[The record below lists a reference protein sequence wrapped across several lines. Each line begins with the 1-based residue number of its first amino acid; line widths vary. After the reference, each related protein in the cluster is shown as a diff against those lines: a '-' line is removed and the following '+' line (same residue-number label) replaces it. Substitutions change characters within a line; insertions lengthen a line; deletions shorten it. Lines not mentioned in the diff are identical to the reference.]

1 MWGPTDIKPLF
12 FCCVLLAFADIG
24 QKENYLKRLTVAGS
38 IIEYK
43 FMEEKITQFENE
55 PDSQQKNHL
64 KSTLMA
70 SSEGCLL
77 LIGIALI
84 LIYTFWL
91 GIKLLLSPDE
101 SQVLVGLTAI
111 ELTFGRGAAMT
122 FGYRFD
128 LGNSTVIP
136 ICIIIETVY
145 VLILYPLFVFSWRRL
160 LVINWLKKT
169 FERTQKAAETHKDKV
184 QKYGVIGL
192 FVFVWFPFWMTG
204 PVVGSVIGFLLGLRL
219 WLNMTVVLV
228 GTYAAIFGWAFV
240 LRKLHKQV
248 ASYSS
253 YAAMVIMAL
262 LIFIFIVGHLL
273 YRAFQESK
281 NKT

>member
-1 MWGPTDIKPLF
+1 MPKIVYDDYLLITQQLDTELMEENARQPENELNSQQNHRLNST
-12 FCCVLLAFADIG
+12 LLA
-24 QKENYLKRLTVAGS
+24 N
-38 IIEYK
+38 
-43 FMEEKITQFENE
+43 
-55 PDSQQKNHL
+55 P
-64 KSTLMA
+64 
-70 SSEGCLL
+70 EGCLL
-77 LIGIALI
+77 LVGIALI

-101 SQVLVGLTAI
+101 SQLLIGITAI
-111 ELTFGRGAAMT
+111 ELTFGRGLAMT
-122 FGYRFD
+122 FGYAEG
-128 LGNSTVIP
+128 LGHSTVIP
-136 ICIIIETVY
+136 ICIIIETIY

-192 FVFVWFPFWMTG
+192 FAFVWFPFWMTG

-219 WLNMTVVLV
+219 WVNMAVVLA

-240 LRKLHKQV
+240 LRQFHKQV

-253 YAAMVIMAL
+253 YAAMFLMAL
-262 LIFIFIVGHLL
+262 FLFVIIVGHLL
-273 YRAFQESK
+273 YRAFHE
-281 NKT
+281 NKDKI

>member
-1 MWGPTDIKPLF
+1 
-12 FCCVLLAFADIG
+12 
-24 QKENYLKRLTVAGS
+24 
-38 IIEYK
+38 
-43 FMEEKITQFENE
+43 MEEETTQPENE
-55 PDSQQKNHL
+55 LNSQQSNQL
-64 KSTLMA
+64 KSTLLA
-70 SSEGCLL
+70 SPEGSLL

-91 GIKLLLSPDE
+91 GIKLLISPDE
-101 SQVLVGLTAI
+101 SQVLVGLTAT
-111 ELTFGRGAAMT
+111 ELTLGRGFAMT
-122 FGYRFD
+122 FGYT
-128 LGNSTVIP
+128 LGLGHGTVIP
-136 ICIIIETVY
+136 ICMILETIY

-169 FERTQKAAETHKDKV
+169 FERTRRAAETHKDKV

-228 GTYAAIFGWAFV
+228 GTYAAIFGWAFI

-253 YAAMVIMAL
+253 YAAMVLMAL

-273 YRAFQESK
+273 YRAFRESK